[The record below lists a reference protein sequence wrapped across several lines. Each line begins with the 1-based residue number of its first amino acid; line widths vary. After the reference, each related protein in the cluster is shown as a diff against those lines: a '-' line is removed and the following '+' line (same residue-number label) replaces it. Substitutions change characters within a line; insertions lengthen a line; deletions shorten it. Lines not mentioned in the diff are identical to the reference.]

1 MELPIAGAKDL
12 FARVVFGVH
21 RELYRRTGGRFI
33 GNAFGM
39 PVIILRTTG
48 RKSGKV
54 RETMLTSPIQE
65 GDTVVV
71 VASYGG
77 DNRHPAW
84 YLNLCANPDVEITM
98 RGRDQKMRARIASA
112 DEKARMWPRIT
123 ETYRGYATYQRLS
136 DRDIPVVLL
145 EPL

>member
-1 MELPIAGAKDL
+1 M
-12 FARVVFGVH
+12 
-21 RELYRRTGGRFI
+21 

-65 GDTVVV
+65 KGTVVV

-77 DNRHPAW
+77 DKRHPAW
-84 YLNLCANPDVEITM
+84 FLNLRENPDVEITM
-98 RGRDQKMRARIASA
+98 RGRTQKMRARIASE

-123 ETYRGYATYQRLS
+123 ETYRGYSSYQRRT

-145 EPL
+145 EPI

>member
-1 MELPIAGAKDL
+1 VELSFAGAKDL
-12 FARVVFGVH
+12 FSKVVFGLH

-33 GNAFGM
+33 GKAFGM

-65 GDTVVV
+65 GDSVVV

-84 YLNLCANPDVEITM
+84 FLNLRDNPDVEITM
-98 RGRDQKMRARIASA
+98 GGRTRRMRARIASA
-112 DEKARMWPRIT
+112 DEKARMWPQVTRS
-123 ETYRGYATYQRLS
+123 YLGYAAYQRFS

-145 EPL
+145 EPI

>member
-1 MELPIAGAKDL
+1 VNLSVAGAKDL
-12 FARVVFGVH
+12 FARVVFGLH
-21 RELYRRTGGRFI
+21 RELYTRTGGRFI

-48 RKSGKV
+48 RKSGKL
-54 RETMLTSPIQE
+54 RETMLTSPLQE
-65 GDTVVV
+65 GDTIAI

-77 DNRHPAW
+77 DDRHPAW
-84 YLNLCANPDVEITM
+84 FLNLKDNPEVEITM
-98 RGRDQKMRARIASA
+98 RGRTRKMRARIATA

-123 ETYRGYATYQRLS
+123 STYRGYSSYQRRT

-145 EPL
+145 DPA